1 MGATAAGSTV
11 PKRLRCL
18 ATILGSAVGIEAG
31 ARFDSHQEPSMRQFL
46 CAIAA
51 LALAAPLAAQQ
62 VSPEVFTLDNG
73 MKFLLLP
80 RTDQPNVIAAG
91 WVAKVGSVNERPG
104 ITGISHFFEHMMFKG
119 TDTIG
124 TSDSSAD
131 KRYRDAQKALRA
143 RMNEI
148 TWNEQYRRFFNGEIN
163 DPWSPEN
170 DTPEL
175 ARLRAELRASM
186 DAQQGRLGSDRISE
200 IGKELATATGAAKEA
215 LTRELESLKGQQ
227 EKARSVVKDEFD
239 KVYTGQGG
247 SGMNAFT
254 SNDVTFY
261 FINVPSNKFELW
273 AWMESDRLSNSVFRE
288 FFSERD
294 VVHEERRLRT
304 ESTPTG
310 IFQEQFEAMFYA
322 SSGYS
327 WPVIGWSSDLNSYTM
342 EEALKYWNIYY
353 RPNNLCGVVVGD
365 FNPSEVK
372 DTIQKYFNR
381 LTRGEQAPP
390 PVVTLEVPQLA
401 EMRMNAECD
410 CQPSVEVR
418 YHTVPFRH
426 KDSYALDVLSAVLNG
441 RTGRLYKS
449 MVEGSEIASSAGAQQ
464 DSRKYAGAF
473 SFSAEVKGDTDPREL
488 EQAWYAEIKKLQDAP
503 VPANELQKV
512 KNQFAASNFRR
523 LKSNFFLLVQLG
535 YAEGLGGWEEINDAP
550 KKIDAVTAEDV
561 QRVARQYFDEKNR
574 SVATYRRKAGAAA
587 AEADAELASLPAPM
601 QAQARAAAA
610 QIAKETDLEKLK
622 GGLVQMQAQAAQ
634 IPPQMKPMVDYIV
647 SKVEKRIAEL
657 EAGKKN

>member
-1 MGATAAGSTV
+1 M
-11 PKRLRCL
+11 R
-18 ATILGSAVGIEAG
+18 TILSSVVA
-31 ARFDSHQEPSMRQFL
+31 L
-46 CAIAA
+46 AIAA
-51 LALAAPLAAQQ
+51 TASAQQ

-124 TSDSSAD
+124 TSNPEAD
-131 KRYRDAQKALRA
+131 ARYRDQQKVLRA
-143 RMNEI
+143 RMNAI
-148 TWNEQYRRFFNGEIN
+148 TWTEQYRRFFDGEID
-163 DPWSPEN
+163 DPWAPEH

-175 ARLRAELRASM
+175 ARLRAELKDLM
-186 DAQQGRLGSDRISE
+186 DSQQGRLGADRIA
-200 IGKELATATGAAKEA
+200 ELQREVAAADGESRTR
-215 LTRELESLKGQQ
+215 LERELEMLKARQDA
-227 EKARSVVKDEFD
+227 ARSVVKDEFD
-239 KVYTGQGG
+239 KIYTAEGG

-310 IFQEQFEAMFYA
+310 IFQEQFEAMFWQ

-342 EEALKYWNIYY
+342 EEALRYWNIYY

-365 FNPSEVK
+365 FDPSDVK
-372 DTIQKYFNR
+372 STIMRYFGR
-381 LTRGEQAPP
+381 LERGATEPP

-426 KDSYALDVLSAVLNG
+426 ADSYALDVFAAVLNG
-441 RTGRLYKS
+441 RTGRLYRA
-449 MVEGSEIASSAGAQQ
+449 MVEGSEIASSAGAAQ
-464 DSRKYAGAF
+464 DSRKYAGSF
-473 SFSAEVKGDTDPREL
+473 SFSAEVKGDADPRAL
-488 EQAWYAEIKKLQDAP
+488 EEAWYTELRKLQEAP
-503 VPANELQKV
+503 VPAAELTKV

-535 YAEGLGGWEEINDAP
+535 YAEALGAWEEINDGP
-550 KKIDAVTAEDV
+550 KRIDAVTAEDV
-561 QRVARQYFDEKNR
+561 QRVAREYFGENNR
-574 SVATYRRKAGAAA
+574 SVATYRRKAGLEASP
-587 AEADAELASLPAPM
+587 ADADLAALPAPM
-601 QAQARAAAA
+601 QAQARAAAT
-610 QIAKETDLEKLK
+610 QIAQETDLAKLK
-622 GGLVQMQAQAAQ
+622 GGLERMRSQSAEV
-634 IPPQMKPMVDYIV
+634 PPDFKPMLNYLM
-647 SKVEKRIAEL
+647 SKLEARIAEL
-657 EAGKKN
+657 EGGQ